1 MALRPQVV
9 GLALL
14 VGVLS
19 CSLLGCG
26 ETERKKTELLLKVD
40 TKAETAEDNF
50 ALGQIYEN
58 QGKWGLSIY
67 YYDLSLRFEASQR
80 DMQAM
85 AVKSTKDSGNAA
97 GAKEAADRAI
107 GQVSRSAAQS
117 IGLAVAFQKLS
128 LDEYAMTCY
137 TQALTLAPNS
147 SRTNMKMGYYYL
159 SKNDKQRAK
168 EYLARSFQIN
178 PGQSDVA
185 DELGRLG
192 VPVKIQPKTGIENKA
207 K

>member
-14 VGVLS
+14 VSVLS
-19 CSLLGCG
+19 WSLLGCS
-26 ETERKKTELLLKVD
+26 ETEQRKVQLLNKVD
-40 TKAETAEDNF
+40 SRAEMPEDNF
-50 ALGQIYEN
+50 ELGQIYEN
-58 QGKWGLSIY
+58 QGKWALSIY
-67 YYDLSLRFEASQR
+67 YYDLSLRFYTSQR
-80 DMQAM
+80 EAQAM
-85 AVKSTKDSGNAA
+85 AVKSVNDSGNAA

-107 GQVSRSAAQS
+107 GQVSRSAAES
-117 IGLAVAFQKLS
+117 LGLAVAFQKLS
-128 LDEYAMTCY
+128 LDEYAMACY
-137 TQALTLAPNS
+137 MQALTLAPNS

-178 PGQSDVA
+178 PGQWEVA

-192 VPVKIQPKTGIENKA
+192 VPVRIPPKTGIEK
-207 K
+207 

>member
-19 CSLLGCG
+19 WSLLGCND
-26 ETERKKTELLLKVD
+26 TELKKIELLNKVE
-40 TKAETAEDNF
+40 TKAETPEDNF

-58 QGKWGLSIY
+58 QGKWALSIY
-67 YYDLSLRFEASQR
+67 YYDLSLRFYASQR
-80 DMQAM
+80 ETQAM
-85 AVKSTKDSGNAA
+85 AVKSMKDGGDAA

-107 GQVSRSAAQS
+107 GQVSLSAAQS
-117 IGLAVAFQKLS
+117 LGLAMAFQKLS
-128 LDEYAMTCY
+128 LDDYAVTCY

-178 PGQSDVA
+178 PGQWDVA

-192 VPVKIQPKTGIENKA
+192 VPVRIQPKTGIENKA

>member
-1 MALRPQVV
+1 MALRPQLV
-9 GLALL
+9 GLVLL

-19 CSLLGCG
+19 WSLPGCS
-26 ETERKKTELLLKVD
+26 ETERKKIELLNKVE
-40 TKAETAEDNF
+40 TKAETPEDNF

-58 QGKWGLSIY
+58 QGKWALSIY
-67 YYDLSLRFEASQR
+67 YYDLSLRFYAAQR
-80 DMQAM
+80 ETQAM
-85 AVKSTKDSGNAA
+85 AVKSVNDSGNAA

-107 GQVSRSAAQS
+107 GQVSQSAAQS
-117 IGLAVAFQKLS
+117 LGLAMAFQKLS
-128 LDEYAMTCY
+128 LDDYALTCY

-178 PGQSDVA
+178 PGQWDVA

-192 VPVKIQPKTGIENKA
+192 VPVRIPPKTGIENKA

>member
-19 CSLLGCG
+19 WSLQGCS
-26 ETERKKTELLLKVD
+26 ETERRKTELLIKVD

-50 ALGQIYEN
+50 SLGQIYEN

-67 YYDLSLRFEASQR
+67 YYDLSLRFDPSQR
-80 DMQAM
+80 DMQAGT
-85 AVKSTKDSGNAA
+85 VKSIKDSGNAA

-107 GQVSRSAAQS
+107 GQVSRSAAES
-117 IGLAVAFQKLS
+117 LGLAMAFQKLS
-128 LDEYAMTCY
+128 IDEYAMICY

-178 PGQSDVA
+178 PGQWDVA

-192 VPVKIQPKTGIENKA
+192 VPVRIPPKTGIENKA

>member
-40 TKAETAEDNF
+40 TKAETAGDNF
-50 ALGQIYEN
+50 SLGQIYEN

-67 YYDLSLRFEASQR
+67 YYDLSLRFDPSQR
-80 DMQAM
+80 DMQAGT
-85 AVKSTKDSGNAA
+85 VKSIKDSGNAA

-107 GQVSRSAAQS
+107 GQVSLSAAQS
-117 IGLAVAFQKLS
+117 LGLAMALQKLS
-128 LDEYAMTCY
+128 LDDYALTCY
-137 TQALTLAPNS
+137 TQAIAIAPNS

-178 PGQSDVA
+178 PGQWDVA

-192 VPVKIQPKTGIENKA
+192 VPVRIPPKTGIENKA

>member
-19 CSLLGCG
+19 WSLLGCSD
-26 ETERKKTELLLKVD
+26 TERKKIELLNKVE
-40 TKAETAEDNF
+40 TKAETPEDNF

-58 QGKWGLSIY
+58 QGKWALSIY
-67 YYDLSLRFEASQR
+67 YYDLSLRFYASQR
-80 DMQAM
+80 ETQAM
-85 AVKSTKDSGNAA
+85 AVKSMKDGGDAA

-107 GQVSRSAAQS
+107 GQVSLSAAQS
-117 IGLAVAFQKLS
+117 LGLAVAFQKLS
-128 LDEYAMTCY
+128 LDEYALTCY

-178 PGQSDVA
+178 PGQWDVA

-192 VPVKIQPKTGIENKA
+192 VPVRIPPKTGIENKA

>member
-14 VGVLS
+14 VSVLS
-19 CSLLGCG
+19 WSLLGCN
-26 ETERKKTELLLKVD
+26 ETEQKKVRLLNKVD
-40 TKAETAEDNF
+40 SKAETAEDNF

-67 YYDLSLRFEASQR
+67 YYDLSLRFNPSQR

-85 AVKSTKDSGNAA
+85 AVKSVKDSGNAA

-107 GQVSRSAAQS
+107 GQVSRSAAES

-128 LDEYAMTCY
+128 LDDYALTCY

-147 SRTNMKMGYYYL
+147 SRTNMKIGYYYL

-178 PGQSDVA
+178 PGQSEVA

-192 VPVKIQPKTGIENKA
+192 VPVKIPQSTGIENKA